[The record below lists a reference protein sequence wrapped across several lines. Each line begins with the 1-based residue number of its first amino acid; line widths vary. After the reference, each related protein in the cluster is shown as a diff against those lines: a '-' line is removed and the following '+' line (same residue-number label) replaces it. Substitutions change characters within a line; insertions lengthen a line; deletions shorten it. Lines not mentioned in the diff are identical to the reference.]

1 MKRGKYLKKIYESLS
16 FDLTRAQIKTLRE
29 ISDLKSNAPMN
40 RLVQGDV
47 GSGKTI
53 VAVLTAAIVIAKDYQ
68 VALMAP
74 TEILAEQ
81 HYTSIKEHCEKVGIS
96 CDVLTS
102 NKPQKEKT

>member
-1 MKRGKYLKKIYESLS
+1 MNLS
-16 FDLTRAQIKTLRE
+16 FDLTSSQIKTLRE
-29 ISDLKSNAPMN
+29 IRDDLKSNAPMN

-81 HYTSIKEHCEKVGIS
+81 HYISIKEYCEKVGIS

-102 NKPQKEKT
+102 NKPQKEKKNNFKQA